1 MIERADEVILESELK
16 VNGINGI
23 ELKRKELIEIA
34 LKIGAG
40 AIEAVAISSSDISV
54 PITSKSLQEYSGK

>member
-23 ELKRKELIEIA
+23 ELKRKELIKIA